1 MFTLNHIEQFGCIK
15 ILARK
20 NCDTMTED
28 CLPLCSELT
37 QEELNR
43 GAQCNEGRNLDTRFM
58 GDVEEGVCKK
68 CATEHTSKQDL
79 YD

>member
-1 MFTLNHIEQFGCIK
+1 
-15 ILARK
+15 
-20 NCDTMTED
+20 MTED

-37 QEELNR
+37 QEELNM
-43 GAQCNEGRNLDTRFM
+43 GVQCNEGRNLDTRFM